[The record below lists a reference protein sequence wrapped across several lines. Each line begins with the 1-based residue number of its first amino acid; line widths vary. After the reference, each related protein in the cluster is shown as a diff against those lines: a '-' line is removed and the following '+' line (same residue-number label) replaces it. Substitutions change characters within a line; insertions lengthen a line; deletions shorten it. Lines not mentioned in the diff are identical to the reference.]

1 MKFIAYLINKET
13 GQKIKVGMT
22 HTKLGA
28 KRAVKQK
35 WLEMGRPKNYYG
47 SYKGVIYR

>member
-1 MKFIAYLINKET
+1 MKFIAYLVNKET

-22 HTKLGA
+22 NTRLGA
-28 KRAVKQK
+28 KRVIKQK
-35 WLEMGRPKNYYG
+35 YIEMGQPKNYYG